1 LFPWTTPNKANDEA
15 FHMVFEYLEASGIPP
30 ARLTLKIGALV
41 MLIRGMNPVMAFANS
56 ARCIV
61 KRMHSR
67 VLNRRRFGC
76 LLMLTGAY

>member
-1 LFPWTTPNKANDEA
+1 MDHAEQGADNEA
-15 FHMVFEYLEASGIPP
+15 FYMVFEYLEALGIPL
-30 ARLTLKIGALV
+30 ARLTLKIGAPA
-41 MLIRGMNPVMAFANS
+41 MLIQSMNPVMAFANS

-67 VLNRRRFGC
+67 VLNRPRFGC